1 MTCQWRTELETSQWI
16 VLIQKWKF
24 CYLRNVTCRNQF
36 VATTKTRVT
45 LCNWRS
51 PSRIQ
56 VMNIHASRTCEALR
70 RWRILAEIL
79 LSKTNIDSFLP
90 GMPLEKELSI
100 KELCSLYIGLDRR
113 LKHRA
118 PRLSKPDDKRVTE
131 QLGMYKRDYFSDNFG
146 DGGYLAHMKEH
157 EDDKGE
163 SFEDIIDT
171 KYGTNLSLA
180 WTSTDT
186 KTATD
191 LATKIRGNFRDET
204 EGDGA
209 TAVEEEDWHSYI
221 AFEVRHH
228 IVAERSLLANKSR
241 GKAKPSGE

>member
-1 MTCQWRTELETSQWI
+1 
-16 VLIQKWKF
+16 
-24 CYLRNVTCRNQF
+24 
-36 VATTKTRVT
+36 
-45 LCNWRS
+45 
-51 PSRIQ
+51 
-56 VMNIHASRTCEALR
+56 MNIHASRTCEALR

-118 PRLSKPDDKRVTE
+118 PRLSKPNDKRVTE
-131 QLGMYKRDYFSDNFG
+131 QSGMYKRDYFSDNFG

-171 KYGTNLSLA
+171 
-180 WTSTDT
+180 
-186 KTATD
+186 
-191 LATKIRGNFRDET
+191 
-204 EGDGA
+204 
-209 TAVEEEDWHSYI
+209 
-221 AFEVRHH
+221 
-228 IVAERSLLANKSR
+228 
-241 GKAKPSGE
+241 